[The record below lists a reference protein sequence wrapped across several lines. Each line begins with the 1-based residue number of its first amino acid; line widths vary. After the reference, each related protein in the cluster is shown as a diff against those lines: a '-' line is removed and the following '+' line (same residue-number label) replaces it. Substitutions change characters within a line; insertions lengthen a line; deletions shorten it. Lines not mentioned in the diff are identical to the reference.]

1 MKRTVINYS
10 EVNFE
15 VVWLGDE
22 QGKTAGQAPPRED
35 IWGSCSNKRES
46 DRAFGLIKQR
56 EYTVVCAPGEMR
68 SDSVNASLSKQRQL
82 QSASGSLRKV
92 SKD

>member
-15 VVWLGDE
+15 VVWLGDAP
-22 QGKTAGQAPPRED
+22 GKRAGQAPPRKD
-35 IWGSCSNKRES
+35 VWGPCSNKQGS
-46 DRAFGLIKQR
+46 DRALGLVKHR

-68 SDSVNASLSKQRQL
+68 SGSVNASLSRQRQL
-82 QSASGSLRKV
+82 QSASDSFRKV